1 MDPRLYWVGFSLVK
15 GIGSVRFQ
23 ALLDYF
29 GDPQL
34 AWHAPASALQAAG
47 LSSKVVENLVTL
59 RSSVSLERVWEGIQ
73 AQGIHVLI
81 MEDEAYPRR
90 LKEISQPPPV
100 LYLRGDLCPED
111 EWTVAVVGTRRI
123 TSYGRQVAQHVAAT
137 LAPTPI

>member
-73 AQGIHVLI
+73 AQGIHVLKI
-81 MEDEAYPRR
+81 
-90 LKEISQPPPV
+90 
-100 LYLRGDLCPED
+100 
-111 EWTVAVVGTRRI
+111 
-123 TSYGRQVAQHVAAT
+123 GRAHV
-137 LAPTPI
+137 